1 MDAEIQRLRLEGTV
15 DTCPVCGYTDGWHV
29 SFKIKDSTK
38 MIILIC
44 PDCHSR
50 FDPDWNL
57 K

>member
-1 MDAEIQRLRLEGTV
+1 MGKVQKLVVDGTV

-29 SFKIKDSTK
+29 SFKVEDSVK

-50 FDPDWNL
+50 FNSDWNL
-57 K
+57 S